1 MTFERSLST
10 WEPMELRHLGDV
22 AGVIQGGS
30 GGGPAHG
37 KSIPSPGDPGEPNLK
52 PCLLYTSPSPRD
64 RQKSRMPSSA

>member
-1 MTFERSLST
+1 MDLDTCGGGDKAMTFERSLST

-37 KSIPSPGDPGEPNLK
+37 KSVPQPGDPGEPTLK
-52 PCLLYTSPSPRD
+52 PSGLE
-64 RQKSRMPSSA
+64 